1 METGGYSGGGGF
13 GDNVVVADIDMNII
27 KNKVDN
33 ESLLTVTPCLSLQI
47 LMWCIH

>member
-1 METGGYSGGGGF
+1 MVVGALGVKF
-13 GDNVVVADIDMNII
+13 VVADIDMNII